1 MPMRRD
7 IAALADR
14 EFDLVVIGAGVYGAA
29 IAWDAS
35 LRGLSVALIDKADFG
50 SGTSFN
56 NLKTIH
62 GGIRYLQ
69 HADFKRMRESVRER
83 RNLMRIAPHLVH
95 PLPFLVPTYR
105 GSIMKS
111 RTAMRVALFFND
123 LVSWDRNRIHDRQKH
138 LPAGK
143 TMTRDDCLELA
154 PGIESENLTGG
165 VLWHDAQ
172 MHNSDRLTL
181 SFVLSAAEEGAVVAN
196 FVEATDLLRDRTRV
210 AGVGARDVVAGTK
223 GLQIRGKLVV
233 NAAGPWVDRLSSSKH
248 RLFHFSKAMNLV
260 TRRVVDRVA
269 IGVTSRR
276 PHRAR
281 DAVIDTGG
289 RFLCLIPWRD
299 VTLVGTSHAPYS
311 GSADEVEATEEDVQ
325 SLLDDVNE
333 AYPQAELSRSDVR
346 LIHRGLLPMVPGTA
360 NGSGVTL
367 VKSYHLEDHRSEGI
381 EGLLS
386 IVGVKYTT
394 ARDVAEKAVD
404 RALALLGRDHVV
416 SRSGQRAVVG
426 GDVESFDDFVVSV
439 EGDVPDDVA
448 RHLAY
453 TYGTRYREI
462 LEGALSPSAEGAEGE
477 SRSEKPW
484 GWGPAAFKDARERV
498 VEGSPVLAAEVRHAV
513 REEMA
518 TDLASVV
525 LRRTE
530 LGTAG
535 HPGAECLE
543 ACAAIV
549 QSELGWSDQRK
560 QEEIDSV
567 EEFYRR
573 RT

>member
-1 MPMRRD
+1 MSVTGYYSMPMRRD
-7 IAALADR
+7 IAALADH

-69 HADFKRMRESVRER
+69 HADFTRMRESVRER

-111 RTAMRVALFFND
+111 RTAMRVALLVND
-123 LVSWDRNRIHDRQKH
+123 LVSWDRNRIRDRQKH

-143 TMTRDDCLELA
+143 TLTRDACLELA
-154 PGIESENLTGG
+154 PGMQSENLTGG

-196 FVEATDLLRDRTRV
+196 FVEATDLLRDDTRV
-210 AGVGARDVVAGTK
+210 TGVRARDVVAGTK
-223 GLQIRGKLVV
+223 GLEIRGKLVV

-260 TRRVVDRVA
+260 TRPVVRDVA
-269 IGVTSRR
+269 IGVVSRR
-276 PHRAR
+276 PHRDR
-281 DAVIDTGG
+281 DAVVDTGG

-299 VTLVGTSHAPYS
+299 VTLVGTAHARYT
-311 GSADEVEATEEDVQ
+311 GTADDVEATEEDIRD
-325 SLLDDVNE
+325 LLDDVND
-333 AYPQAELSRSDVR
+333 AYPQAELNREDVR
-346 LIHRGLLPMVPGTA
+346 LVHRGLLPMVSGTA

-367 VKSYHLEDHRSEGI
+367 VKSYQLDDSVD
-381 EGLLS
+381 GLLS

-394 ARDVAEKAVD
+394 ARDVAAKAVD
-404 RALALLGRDHVV
+404 RALALIGKTYVA
-416 SRSGQRAVVG
+416 SRSGDTPVIG
-426 GDVESFDDFVVSV
+426 GDIESFDDFLRTA
-439 EGDVPDDVA
+439 EGDVPADVL
-448 RHLAY
+448 RHLVY
-453 TYGTRYREI
+453 TYGSRYTE
-462 LEGALSPSAEGAEGE
+462 LVKG
-477 SRSEKPW
+477 
-484 GWGPAAFKDARERV
+484 DCERV
-498 VEGSPVLAAEVRHAV
+498 SGASPVVASELRHAV

-518 TDLASVV
+518 LDLASVV

-535 HPGAECLE
+535 HPGGATLE
-543 ACAAIV
+543 ACADIV
-549 QSELGWSDQRK
+549 RSELGWSDERK

>member
-1 MPMRRD
+1 MRRD
-7 IAALADR
+7 IAALANR
-14 EFDLVVIGAGVYGAA
+14 EFDLVVVGAGVYGAA

-111 RTAMRVALFFND
+111 RTAMRVALFVND
-123 LVSWDRNRIHDRQKH
+123 LVSWDRNRIDDRGKH

-143 TMTRDDCLELA
+143 TLSRDDCLELA

-196 FVEATDLLRDRTRV
+196 FVEATDLLCDRTRV
-210 AGVGARDVVAGTK
+210 TGVRARDVVAGAE
-223 GLQIRGKLVV
+223 GLEIRGKLVM
-233 NAAGPWVDRLSSSKH
+233 NASGPWVDSLAGHADHASHAGMSR

-260 TRRVVDRVA
+260 TRPVVRDVA
-269 IGVTSRR
+269 VGVVSRR
-276 PHRAR
+276 PHRNR

-299 VTLVGTSHAPYS
+299 VTLVGTAHARYT
-311 GSADEVEATEEDVQ
+311 GTADDVEATEEDIRD
-325 SLLDDVNE
+325 LLDDVND
-333 AYPQAELSRSDVR
+333 AYPQAKLSREDVR
-346 LIHRGLLPMVPGTA
+346 LVHRGLLPMVSGTR

-367 VKSYHLEDHRSEGI
+367 VKSYLFDDHV

-394 ARDVAEKAVD
+394 ARDVAAKAVD
-404 RALALLGRDHVV
+404 HALALMGETHVA
-416 SRSGQRAVVG
+416 SPSSNTPVVG
-426 GDVESFDDFVVSV
+426 GDIESFDDFLRNA
-439 EGDVPDDVA
+439 EGDVPADVL
-448 RHLAY
+448 RHLVY
-453 TYGTRYREI
+453 THGSRY
-462 LEGALSPSAEGAEGE
+462 AELLRG
-477 SRSEKPW
+477 
-484 GWGPAAFKDARERV
+484 DCERV
-498 VEGSPVLAAEVRHAV
+498 SDASPVLASELRHAV

-518 TDLASVV
+518 LDLASVV

-535 HPGAECLE
+535 HPGRATLE
-543 ACAAIV
+543 ASADIV
-549 QSELGWSDQRK
+549 QSELGWSDERK
-560 QEEIDSV
+560 ASELESL
-567 EEFYRR
+567 ETFYRQR
-573 RT
+573 S

>member
-1 MPMRRD
+1 MTGYYSMPMKRD
-7 IAALADR
+7 VAALADR
-14 EFDLVVIGAGVYGAA
+14 EFDLVVVGAGVYGAA

-35 LRGLSVALIDKADFG
+35 LRGLSVALIDRADFG

-69 HADFKRMRESVRER
+69 HADFTRMRESVRER

-105 GSIMKS
+105 GSIIKS
-111 RTAMRVALFFND
+111 RTAMRVALFVND
-123 LVSWDRNRIHDRQKH
+123 LVSWDRNRIRDRQKH

-143 TMTRDDCLELA
+143 TLTRDECLELA
-154 PGIESENLTGG
+154 PGIQSENLTGG

-196 FVEATDLLRDRTRV
+196 FVEATDLLRDDTRV
-210 AGVGARDVVAGTK
+210 TGVRARDVVAETK

-260 TRRVVDRVA
+260 TRPVVRDVA
-269 IGVTSRR
+269 IGVVSRR
-276 PHRAR
+276 PHRDR

-289 RFLCLIPWRD
+289 RFLCLIPWRG
-299 VTLVGTSHAPYS
+299 VTLIGTAHARYT
-311 GSADEVEATEEDVQ
+311 GTADDVEATEEDIRD
-325 SLLDDVNE
+325 LLDDVND
-333 AYPQAELSRSDVR
+333 AYPQAKLSREDVR
-346 LIHRGLLPMVPGTA
+346 LVHRGLLPMVSGTR
-360 NGSGVTL
+360 NGSCITL
-367 VKSYHLEDHRSEGI
+367 VKSYQLDESVD
-381 EGLLS
+381 GLLS
-386 IVGVKYTT
+386 VVGVKYTT

-404 RALALLGRDHVV
+404 RALALIGETHVA
-416 SRSGQRAVVG
+416 SRSTNTPVVG
-426 GDVESFDDFVVSV
+426 GNIESFDDFLRDAES
-439 EGDVPDDVA
+439 DVPADVL
-448 RHLAY
+448 RHLVY
-453 TYGTRYREI
+453 TYGSRY
-462 LEGALSPSAEGAEGE
+462 AELLRG
-477 SRSEKPW
+477 
-484 GWGPAAFKDARERV
+484 DCERV
-498 VEGSPVLAAEVRHAV
+498 SDASPVLASEVRHAV

-518 TDLASVV
+518 LDLESVV

-535 HPGAECLE
+535 HPGRATLE
-543 ACAAIV
+543 ACADIV
-549 QSELGWSDQRK
+549 RSELGWSDDRIAS
-560 QEEIDSV
+560 ELESL
-567 EEFYRR
+567 ESFYRQR
-573 RT
+573 S

>member
-1 MPMRRD
+1 MPMKRD

-14 EFDLVVIGAGVYGAA
+14 EFDLVVVGAGVYGAA

-111 RTAMRVALFFND
+111 RTAMRVALLVND

-143 TMTRDDCLELA
+143 ALGRDECLELA
-154 PGIESENLTGG
+154 PGIETEDLTGG

-181 SFVLSAAEEGAVVAN
+181 SFVLSAAVEGATVAN
-196 FVEATDLLRDRTRV
+196 FVEVTDLLRDCTRV
-210 AGVGARDVVAGTK
+210 RGVRARDALGGTE
-223 GLQIRGKLVV
+223 GLEIRGKLVV
-233 NAAGPWVDRLSSSKH
+233 NAAGPWVDSFTGSPQ

-260 TRRVVDRVA
+260 TRAVVHDVA
-269 IGVTSRR
+269 IGVVSRR
-276 PHRAR
+276 PHRDS

-299 VTLVGTSHAPYS
+299 VTLVGTAHMRYGGTP
-311 GSADEVEATEEDVQ
+311 DDVEATEEDIRE
-325 SLLDDVNE
+325 LLDDVND
-333 AYPQAELSRSDVR
+333 AYPEANLDRDDVR
-346 LIHRGLLPMVPGTA
+346 LVHRGLLPMVSGTP

-367 VKSYHLEDHRSEGI
+367 VKSYQLDDTVD
-381 EGLLS
+381 GLLS

-404 RALALLGRDHVV
+404 RALMLIGTSPVA
-416 SRSGQRAVVG
+416 SRSGATPVVG
-426 GDVESFDDFVVSV
+426 GDIESFDDFLENA
-439 EGDVPDDVA
+439 EGDVPADA
-448 RHLAY
+448 LRHLVY
-453 TYGTRYREI
+453 TYGSRYSEI
-462 LEGALSPSAEGAEGE
+462 LKG
-477 SRSEKPW
+477 
-484 GWGPAAFKDARERV
+484 DCERV
-498 VEGSPVLAAEVRHAV
+498 SDTSPVLASEVRHAM

-518 TDLASVV
+518 LDLASVV

-535 HPGAECLE
+535 HPGRATLE

-549 QSELGWSDQRK
+549 QSELGWSDDRTAS
-560 QEEIDSV
+560 ELESL
-567 EEFYRR
+567 ESFYRQR
-573 RT
+573 S

>member
-1 MPMRRD
+1 MKRD
-7 IAALADR
+7 TGALCN
-14 EFDLVVIGAGVYGAA
+14 ETFDLVVVGAGVYGAA
-29 IAWDAS
+29 TAWDAS

-105 GSIMKS
+105 GSFMKS
-111 RTAMRVALFFND
+111 RTAMRTALFIND
-123 LVSWDRNRIHDRQKH
+123 LVSWDRNRLHDRQKH

-143 TMTRDDCLELA
+143 TLGRDDCLELA

-196 FVEATDLLRDRTRV
+196 FVEATDLLRDGARV
-210 AGVGARDVVAGTK
+210 AGVLARDVVAGTE
-223 GLQIRGKLVV
+223 GLEIRGKLVV
-233 NAAGPWVDRLSSSKH
+233 NASGPWVDSLTGSKR

-260 TRRVVDRVA
+260 TRPVVRDVA
-269 IGVTSRR
+269 VGVVSRR
-276 PHRAR
+276 PQRDR

-299 VTLVGTSHAPYS
+299 VTLVGTAHARHE
-311 GSADEVEATEEDVQ
+311 GTADDLEATEDDIRD
-325 SLLDDVNE
+325 LLDDVND
-333 AYPQAELSRSDVR
+333 AYPRAKLERGDVR
-346 LIHRGLLPMVPGTA
+346 LVHRGLLPMASGTP
-360 NGSGVTL
+360 NGSAVTL
-367 VKSYHLEDHRSEGI
+367 VKSYQLDDSVA
-381 EGLLS
+381 GLLS
-386 IVGVKYTT
+386 ILGVKYTT

-404 RALALLGRDHVV
+404 RALALMGKPYVV
-416 SRSGQRAVVG
+416 SRSGRTPVVG
-426 GDVESFDDFVVSV
+426 GDIESFDDFVAGAT
-439 EGDVPDDVA
+439 GDVPADVL
-448 RHLAY
+448 RHLVY
-453 TYGTRYREI
+453 TYGSRYPELLR
-462 LEGALSPSAEGAEGE
+462 GDCQRVS
-477 SRSEKPW
+477 
-484 GWGPAAFKDARERV
+484 DA
-498 VEGSPVLAAEVRHAV
+498 SPVLVSEVRHAV

-518 TDLASVV
+518 LDLASVV

-535 HPGAECLE
+535 HPGRATLE
-543 ACAAIV
+543 ACADLV
-549 QSELGWSDQRK
+549 QTELGWSDDRK
-560 QEEIDSV
+560 VSDLASLET
-567 EEFYRR
+567 FYRQR
-573 RT
+573 S